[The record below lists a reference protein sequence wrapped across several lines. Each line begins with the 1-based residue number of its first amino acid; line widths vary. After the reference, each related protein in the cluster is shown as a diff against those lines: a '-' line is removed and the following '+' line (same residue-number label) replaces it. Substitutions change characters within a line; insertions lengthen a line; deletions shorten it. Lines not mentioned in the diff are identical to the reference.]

1 MPFASKQV
9 EMYLRETA
17 HSIAADSAA
26 SHRASLVITLI
37 TEEEILLII
46 SLKVVG
52 ADSCDITAVDSST
65 QAR

>member
-1 MPFASKQV
+1 
-9 EMYLRETA
+9 MYLRETA
-17 HSIAADSAA
+17 HSIVTDSAA

-65 QAR
+65 QA